1 MTNKWISEANA
12 CDPRLLRNASV
23 INYAVERVNIE
34 FHFIANPL
42 AEFFILNLGSACT
55 DSPSHFIHGLKIN
68 VIKR

>member
-12 CDPRLLRNASV
+12 CDPRLQRNASV

-42 AEFFILNLGSACT
+42 AEFFILNLGSLLALIVPPT
-55 DSPSHFIHGLKIN
+55 LST
-68 VIKR
+68 V

>member
-12 CDPRLLRNASV
+12 CDPRLHRNASV

-42 AEFFILNLGSACT
+42 AEFFILNLGSLLALIVPPT
-55 DSPSHFIHGLKIN
+55 LST
-68 VIKR
+68 V

>member
-12 CDPRLLRNASV
+12 CDPRLHLNASV

-42 AEFFILNLGSACT
+42 AEFFILNLGSLLALIVPPT
-55 DSPSHFIHGLKIN
+55 LST
-68 VIKR
+68 V